1 MKLPSDA
8 GGAVTKQVGYFE
20 VGSAVLADWIVN
32 GFGAGWQGRPAD
44 VASMDEAVA
53 ILHPSPELDRYLCVP
68 VGQWTAL
75 LSNGPLGTD
84 VGVLPS
90 YAARELGCRA
100 MRVVN
105 VDDTASY
112 PARGLEVYSPE
123 GRPPLSIER
132 SIVAANDGGSW
143 VFETSGNAYPFE
155 DESAYAKR
163 AKASRFTTDMVYDY
177 LRALGVPV
185 DADPDWRSALT
196 VERAPRAAWPPP
208 R

>member
-1 MKLPSDA
+1 MTLPSAA
-8 GGAVTKQVGYFE
+8 GGAATQQVGYFE
-20 VGSAVLADWIVN
+20 VGWAVLADWIVS
-32 GFGAGWQGRPAD
+32 GFDAGWKARPAD

-53 ILHPSPELDRYLCVP
+53 LLHRCPEVNRYLCVP
-68 VGQWTAL
+68 VGRWTAL

-105 VDDTASY
+105 VDDTATY
-112 PARGLEVYSPE
+112 PARVLEVYGPE
-123 GRPPLSIER
+123 GAPPLFIER

-155 DESAYAKR
+155 DESAYARR

-177 LRALGVPV
+177 LRALGVPA
-185 DADPDWRSALT
+185 DAEPDWRNALT
-196 VERAPRAAWPPP
+196 VERTP
-208 R
+208 

>member
-1 MKLPSDA
+1 MTLPSAA
-8 GGAVTKQVGYFE
+8 GGAATEQVGYFE
-20 VGSAVLADWIVN
+20 VGPAVLADWIVS
-32 GFGAGWQGRPAD
+32 GFDAGWQTRPAD

-53 ILHPSPELDRYLCVP
+53 LIPPGPDVNRYLCVP

-105 VDDTASY
+105 VDDTATY
-112 PARGLEVYSPE
+112 PARVLEVYGPE
-123 GRPPLSIER
+123 GAPPLSMER
-132 SIVAANDGGSW
+132 SIAAANDGGRW
-143 VFETSGNAYPFE
+143 VFETSGQAYPFE
-155 DESAYAKR
+155 DESAYARR

-185 DADPDWRSALT
+185 DAEPDWRNALT
-196 VERAPRAAWPPP
+196 VERTP
-208 R
+208 